1 MSIKDGDRLPHRRIS
16 TYFNVKINRI
26 ITTKNIS
33 PPFGNT
39 SHFGYILSRKV
50 KILFYD
56 FGFLRPRSSESVSF
70 LGFHFAD
77 TF

>member
-1 MSIKDGDRLPHRRIS
+1 MSTKDGDRLPHRRIS
-16 TYFNVKINRI
+16 TYFNVKISRI

-39 SHFGYILSRKV
+39 PHFRYSLSRKV

-56 FGFLRPRSSESVSF
+56 FGFLRPHSSESVSF